1 MKYYI
6 KQEFMYGDEFMNVKD
21 DCYGYDDTQEI
32 AVFNTLDKAKEL
44 CEMGNEFVIDENE
57 NILYR
62 GKECSDC
69 MKNLRHLDDIV
80 DDCDN
85 CKNTGL
91 VNMESKDG
99 E

>member
-6 KQEFMYGDEFMNVKD
+6 IQEFIYGNEFMNVID
-21 DCYGYDDTQEI
+21 DGYGYDDTREI

-44 CEMGNEFVIDENE
+44 CEMGNEFVIDENA

-69 MKNLRHLDDIV
+69 MRNLRNPDDTV

-91 VNMESKDG
+91 INMKENK
-99 E
+99 